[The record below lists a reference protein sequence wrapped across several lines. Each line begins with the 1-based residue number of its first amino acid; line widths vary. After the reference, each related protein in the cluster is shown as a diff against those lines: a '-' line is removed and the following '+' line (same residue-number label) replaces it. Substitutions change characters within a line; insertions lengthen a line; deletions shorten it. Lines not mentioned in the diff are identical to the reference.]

1 MSFSGSRRK
10 TSATIQQTL
19 ACCEHCGQ
27 PSGCSPTWVSCPNH
41 PISSTV
47 PAGASGRVGTS
58 SIGLAVLKWGISL
71 LLITVTLALLDW
83 PTLLTTLKSL
93 SLWVTALVL
102 LLCLL
107 EYPLLGYRWHLISRA
122 DISIPLSEQLRYYFT
137 AQLFG
142 IFLPAKLG
150 GDAFRFMALRSHA
163 PGNARLLALIV
174 QERMV
179 GLVIYLMLFLL
190 GALVFELTDLG
201 SGLPS
206 VAGAGVQLLELGFG
220 AILGLLLVLPR
231 SLGAA
236 ERMTRRFGLAISS
249 ATLEAI
255 HQGCSVWSIRALLPV
270 LFLSLIGAAGWCLMV
285 LLIARDLGIDIQVPA
300 ILMICT
306 MAELLRLIPLTVQGI
321 GVREGTFAMA
331 FVLVGQSA
339 ESGFAVGVVAYLL
352 VTLAD
357 ILIGFIGWFWSRY
370 MASLIKS
377 GAGDAV
383 RQ

>member
-1 MSFSGSRRK
+1 MSFSSSLRK

-27 PSGCSPTWVSCPNH
+27 PSGCSPTWVSCRNH
-41 PISSTV
+41 PISSTA
-47 PAGASGRVGTS
+47 PAAASGRVGTS
-58 SIGLAVLKWGISL
+58 GIGLAVLKWGISL
-71 LLITVTLALLDW
+71 LLITLTLTLLDW
-83 PTLLTTLKSL
+83 PTLLATLKSL

-122 DISIPLSEQLRYYFT
+122 DISISLIEQLRYYFT

-174 QERMV
+174 QERIV

-201 SGLPS
+201 SSLAS
-206 VAGAGVQLLELGFG
+206 VTRAGVHLLELGFG

-231 SLGAA
+231 LLGAA

-249 ATLEAI
+249 ATLGAI

-300 ILMICT
+300 I
-306 MAELLRLIPLTVQGI
+306 
-321 GVREGTFAMA
+321 
-331 FVLVGQSA
+331 
-339 ESGFAVGVVAYLL
+339 
-352 VTLAD
+352 
-357 ILIGFIGWFWSRY
+357 
-370 MASLIKS
+370 
-377 GAGDAV
+377 
-383 RQ
+383 

>member
-1 MSFSGSRRK
+1 MSFSSSLRR

-19 ACCEHCGQ
+19 ACCERCGQ
-27 PSGCSPTWVSCPNH
+27 PSGCSPTWVSCRNH
-41 PISSTV
+41 PISNTV

-58 SIGLAVLKWGISL
+58 GIGLAILKWGISL
-71 LLITVTLALLDW
+71 LLITLTLALLDW

-122 DISIPLSEQLRYYFT
+122 DIPISLIEQFRHYFT

-142 IFLPAKLG
+142 IILPAKLG
-150 GDAFRFMALRSHA
+150 GDAYRFMALRSHA
-163 PGNARLLALIV
+163 AGNARLLALIV

-179 GLVIYLMLFLL
+179 GLASYLMLFLL
-190 GALVFELTDLG
+190 GALVFELTNLG
-201 SGLPS
+201 SGLAS
-206 VAGAGVQLLELGFG
+206 VTRAGVRLLELGFG
-220 AILGLLLVLPR
+220 ATLGLLLVLPR
-231 SLGAA
+231 LLGVA
-236 ERMTRRFGLAISS
+236 ERMARRFGVAISS
-249 ATLEAI
+249 AILGAI
-255 HQGCSVWSIRALLPV
+255 HQACSAWSIRSLLPV
-270 LFLSLIGAAGWCLMV
+270 LFLSLVGTAGWCLMV
-285 LLIARDLGIDIQVPA
+285 LLIATDLGIDIRVPA

-306 MAELLRLIPLTVQGI
+306 TAELVRLIPITVQGI

-352 VTLAD
+352 VSLAD
-357 ILIGFIGWFWSRY
+357 ILIGFIGWFWSNTKTR
-370 MASLIKS
+370 
-377 GAGDAV
+377 
-383 RQ
+383 RP

>member
-1 MSFSGSRRK
+1 MSFSSSLRK

-27 PSGCSPTWVSCPNH
+27 PSGCSPTWVSCRNH

-47 PAGASGRVGTS
+47 PAAASGRVGNS
-58 SIGLAVLKWGISL
+58 GIGLAVLKWGISL
-71 LLITVTLALLDW
+71 LLITLTLTLLDW

-122 DISIPLSEQLRYYFT
+122 DISISLIEQLRYYFT

-206 VAGAGVQLLELGFG
+206 VAGAGVHLLELGFG

-231 SLGAA
+231 LLGAA

-249 ATLEAI
+249 VTLEAI

-352 VTLAD
+352 VSLAD
-357 ILIGFIGWFWSRY
+357 ILIGFIGWFWS
-370 MASLIKS
+370 KS
-377 GAGDAV
+377 AGIWPV
-383 RQ
+383 

>member
-1 MSFSGSRRK
+1 MSFSSSLRK

-27 PSGCSPTWVSCPNH
+27 PSGCSPTWVSCRNH
-41 PISSTV
+41 PISNTV
-47 PAGASGRVGTS
+47 PAAASGRVGNS
-58 SIGLAVLKWGISL
+58 GIGLAVLKWGISL
-71 LLITVTLALLDW
+71 LLITLTLTLLDW

-93 SLWVTALVL
+93 SL

-122 DISIPLSEQLRYYFT
+122 DISISLIEQLRYYFT

-206 VAGAGVQLLELGFG
+206 VAGAGVHLLELGFG

-231 SLGAA
+231 LLGAA

-249 ATLEAI
+249 VTLEAI

-306 MAELLRLIPLTVQGI
+306 MAELVRLIPLTVQGI

-352 VTLAD
+352 VSLAD
-357 ILIGFIGWFWSRY
+357 ILIGFIGWFWS
-370 MASLIKS
+370 KS
-377 GAGDAV
+377 AGIWPA
-383 RQ
+383 

>member
-1 MSFSGSRRK
+1 MSFSSSLRK

-19 ACCEHCGQ
+19 ACCEHCDQ
-27 PSGCSPTWVSCPNH
+27 PSGCSPTWVSCRNH

-58 SIGLAVLKWGISL
+58 GIGLAVLKWGISL
-71 LLITVTLALLDW
+71 LLITLTLALLDW

-93 SLWVTALVL
+93 SLWVTAVVL

-122 DISIPLSEQLRYYFT
+122 DISISLIEQLRYYFT

-163 PGNARLLALIV
+163 AGDARLLALIV
-174 QERMV
+174 QERIV

-201 SGLPS
+201 SGLAS
-206 VAGAGVQLLELGFG
+206 VTRAGVHLLELGFG

-231 SLGAA
+231 LLGVA
-236 ERMTRRFGLAISS
+236 ERMTRRVGVAISS
-249 ATLEAI
+249 AILGAI

-270 LFLSLIGAAGWCLMV
+270 LFLSLVGAAGWCLMV

-306 MAELLRLIPLTVQGI
+306 MAELVRLIPLTAQGI

-339 ESGFAVGVVAYLL
+339 ESGFAVGVIAYLL
-352 VTLAD
+352 VSLAD
-357 ILIGFIGWFWSRY
+357 VLIGFIGWFWS
-370 MASLIKS
+370 KS
-377 GAGDAV
+377 AGIWPV
-383 RQ
+383 